1 MKSQIRAPARLSA
14 VAPCACSYRYNPPI
28 VSHIELTV
36 LGAGNMGRA
45 LIGGLLRH
53 GMRPEQIAVGD
64 SHEASRATLS
74 RELGIAATAD
84 NAAAISRAD
93 VVVLAVKPHQAG
105 AVLTALTTQLQ
116 QRQPLVLSVAAGV
129 RIRELQ
135 SWCGA
140 GVPVIR
146 AMPNRPALV
155 GAGITGLFAPAEVDA
170 WRREVAARIMQSVGE
185 IVWVATEDALDVVT
199 GLSGSG
205 PAYFFFLAEA
215 MSKAGVE
222 LGLPEDTAR
231 RLAIA
236 TLHGAA
242 LLAQGSDGDLA
253 RLRAEVTSKGGTT
266 EAALRTLQAA
276 DFNELISRAV
286 TAATLR
292 SRELAD
298 QAAGTSR

>member
-1 MKSQIRAPARLSA
+1 MSHLELS
-14 VAPCACSYRYNPPI
+14 
-28 VSHIELTV
+28 V

-53 GMRPEQIAVGD
+53 GMRPEQIAVGE
-64 SHEASRATLS
+64 SHEAARATLS
-74 RELGIAATAD
+74 RELGIAAAAD
-84 NAAAISRAD
+84 NAAAVAKAD

-105 AVLTALTTQLQ
+105 AVLTELAAQLQ
-116 QRQPLVLSVAAGV
+116 QRRPLVLSIAAG
-129 RIRELQ
+129 IRVQDLR
-135 SWCGA
+135 SWCGPD
-140 GVPVIR
+140 VPVAR
-146 AMPNRPALV
+146 AMPNRPAFV

-170 WRREVAARIMQSVGE
+170 SRRAMAAQIMQSVGE
-185 IVWVATEDALDVVT
+185 TVWVTSEDALDVVT

-205 PAYFFFLAEA
+205 PAYFFLLAEA

-236 TLHGAA
+236 TLHGAG
-242 LLAQGSDGDLA
+242 LLAQGSDGDLV

-276 DFNELISRAV
+276 DFDGLISRAV

-292 SRELAD
+292 SRELAE